1 MAIDPS
7 PILRRPEARL
17 FACLHIVVS
26 VSWLAALVSDVDSL
40 RGIRKSQLQRA
51 ELILSPPNRE
61 QIMGLD
67 KDGKGVDRVEFVVGM
82 MMILGVELC
91 GQPLAWDD
99 VRPFLLQF
107 DMFDVSKTERLS
119 TQDLEE
125 YVAKM
130 SKINEE
136 QAAMRQNKQQRGGNT
151 RALAVHPSP
160 ASSS

>member
-1 MAIDPS
+1 M
-7 PILRRPEARL
+7 
-17 FACLHIVVS
+17 
-26 VSWLAALVSDVDSL
+26 
-40 RGIRKSQLQRA
+40 
-51 ELILSPPNRE
+51 
-61 QIMGLD
+61 
-67 KDGKGVDRVEFVVGM
+67 
-82 MMILGVELC
+82 GVELC

-130 SKINEE
+130 SKINEK
-136 QAAMRQNKQQRGGNT
+136 QAAMRQKKQQRGGNT

>member
-1 MAIDPS
+1 M
-7 PILRRPEARL
+7 
-17 FACLHIVVS
+17 
-26 VSWLAALVSDVDSL
+26 
-40 RGIRKSQLQRA
+40 
-51 ELILSPPNRE
+51 
-61 QIMGLD
+61 
-67 KDGKGVDRVEFVVGM
+67 
-82 MMILGVELC
+82 GVELC

-130 SKINEE
+130 SEINEE
-136 QAAMRQNKQQRGGNT
+136 QAAMRQKKHQRGGNT